1 MLRSIYFE
9 CKDLF
14 VYLENARKW
23 FQGRIVCLLFV
34 MKQWCDNF
42 QVASIIFLDAPVG
55 TGFSY
60 ATTSQGYNITDHI
73 SAAQTYEF
81 LTKVSENSIKIM

>member
-1 MLRSIYFE
+1 
-9 CKDLF
+9 
-14 VYLENARKW
+14 
-23 FQGRIVCLLFV
+23 

-81 LTKVSENSIKIM
+81 LRKVSENSIKIMRLLPFSDELKARDHNK